1 MAYPVTPNC
10 DPFDSV
16 QGTLLSLF
24 FFFFS
29 YARFVDTK
37 IYMKMIML
45 MRYFQSKHQLKYQ
58 SDVTKLNKIFSGSR
72 KRQLSKRSRNRRGVS
87 SENFLVNVLLTVTE

>member
-1 MAYPVTPNC
+1 
-10 DPFDSV
+10 
-16 QGTLLSLF
+16 
-24 FFFFS
+24 
-29 YARFVDTK
+29 
-37 IYMKMIML
+37 MIML